1 MMSTIAKLG
10 YKGVTIYDDKWE
22 CEGPDLPR
30 LVMKP
35 NKPIR
40 TGRYKIGQLARD
52 GGVRRVEGVRP
63 SKGHGRYV
71 WVGVPIVENMR
82 SCGVR
87 VFTITNYG
95 DVISQPSEGHMP
107 TLWGHRYEEPLF
119 EGILS
124 GHYRIEEDGSWHR
137 ILKSERWPQRTGK
150 TGQWGDDYVRKMTD
164 GYKIASADPQQR
176 RRVEV
181 VYLDGERGE
190 NAPWAIIR
198 YLRSDG
204 WTLIHKRGNWVR
216 CVGHE
221 APFVLCGNVD
231 WRIRDGVYHIV
242 QEGKN
247 RDYSPLRMIQ
257 IA

>member
-1 MMSTIAKLG
+1 MMGSIAKLG
-10 YKGVTIYDDKWE
+10 YKWVNIYDDRWE

-30 LVMKP
+30 LIISPVRKL
-35 NKPIR
+35 R
-40 TGRYKIGQLARD
+40 TGRYKIGRLAND
-52 GGVRRVEGVRP
+52 GGIRRVEGVRP

-71 WVGVPIVENMR
+71 WIGTPLVENMK
-82 SCGVR
+82 SCGVK

-107 TLWGHRYEEPLF
+107 IVWGHRYEEPLF

-124 GHYRIEEDGSWHR
+124 GHYRIEDDGTWHR
-137 ILKSERWPQRTGK
+137 ILKSERWPQRTS
-150 TGQWGDDYVRKMTD
+150 TAVQWRGYERKMTD
-164 GYKIASADPQQR
+164 GYKIASADPQGR
-176 RRVEV
+176 RRVTV
-181 VYLDGERGE
+181 IYLNGEE
-190 NAPWAIIR
+190 PEDAPWTIIR
-198 YLRSDG
+198 YLRSEG
-204 WTLIHKRGNWVR
+204 WTMIHKRGNWVR
-216 CVGHE
+216 CVGQD

-231 WRIRDGVYHIV
+231 WHIKDGVYHII

>member
-1 MMSTIAKLG
+1 MMGSIAKLG
-10 YKGVTIYDDKWE
+10 YKWVTVYDDKWE

-35 NKPIR
+35 NKTFR
-40 TGRYKIGQLARD
+40 TGRYKIGKLASE
-52 GGVRRVEGVRP
+52 GGIRRVEGVRP

-71 WVGVPIVENMR
+71 WVGTPLVENMR
-82 SCGVR
+82 SCGVSI
-87 VFTITNYG
+87 FTITNYG

-107 TLWGHRYEEPLF
+107 TVWGHRYEEPLF
-119 EGILS
+119 EGLLS
-124 GHYRIEEDGSWHR
+124 GHYRIDEGGFYR
-137 ILKSERWPQRTGK
+137 ILKSERWPQRTS
-150 TGQWGDDYVRKMTD
+150 TAVQWEGYERKMTD

-176 RRVEV
+176 RKVSIE
-181 VYLDGERGE
+181 YIDGEE
-190 NAPWAIIR
+190 PEDAPWTIIR
-198 YLRSDG
+198 YLRSEG
-204 WTLIHKRGNWVR
+204 WTMIHKRGNWVR
-216 CVGHE
+216 CVGQD

-231 WRIRDGVYHIV
+231 WHIRDGVYHIV